1 MFVTQRDRANRVT
14 TTMFRLTG
22 ELHLLYVAAADTG
35 LLARW
40 RPIFSDPASSPEIG
54 GSGSMATRL
63 LMKSVKYWAASILAV
78 VWLAALGAT
87 GLQAQGK
94 SSGAKIRLATPSAS
108 LSYLPIHVALQK
120 GFFARRGLDIEVIQ
134 MAAGLVAPALLNR
147 AVDYTTIPSGPATA
161 GARGAPLKV
170 ICFTSVKLQ
179 HVLVARPEIP
189 AVSDLAGKRI
199 GAGSFGTLPAYEV
212 RVLIEKYHL
221 GANTIIIPLNSTND
235 RMIATQRGTIDA
247 TVVPVPSDLKAEE
260 MGLKRLLQMG
270 SILPIPQAGFATS
283 EEKIKTARQE
293 IVELLKATIE
303 GIDYTSTQRE
313 GTIDIIAKWMKLN
326 PVQAAKAYDS
336 VRDTFSKI
344 GVPSEEQAKAY
355 IAMLSSTASLKGDVA
370 AGSIFDFSLAAE
382 AAREL
387 AQKK

>member
-1 MFVTQRDRANRVT
+1 
-14 TTMFRLTG
+14 
-22 ELHLLYVAAADTG
+22 
-35 LLARW
+35 
-40 RPIFSDPASSPEIG
+40 
-54 GSGSMATRL
+54 MATRL
-63 LMKSVKYWAASILAV
+63 LIKSAKYRVVSILAV
-78 VWLAALGAT
+78 VWLGALGTMGA
-87 GLQAQGK
+87 QAQGK
-94 SSGAKIRLATPSAS
+94 SSGTKIRLGTPSAS
-108 LSYLPIHVALQK
+108 LSYLPIQVALQK
-120 GFFARRGLDIEVIQ
+120 GFFAKRGLDLEVIQ

-147 AVDYTTIPSGPATA
+147 AIDYTTIPSGPATA

-179 HVLVARPEIP
+179 HVLVSRPEFS
-189 AVSDLAGKRI
+189 AVSELGGKRI

-212 RVLIEKYHL
+212 RVLIEKYNL
-221 GANTIIIPLNSTND
+221 GANTIIVPLNSTND

-283 EEKIKTARQE
+283 EEKIKNARHE

-313 GTIDIIAKWMKLN
+313 GTIDIIAKWIKLN
-326 PVQAAKAYDS
+326 PGRAARAYDS
-336 VRDTFSKI
+336 VRDTFSMI
-344 GVPSEEQAKAY
+344 GIPTEEQSKAY
-355 IAMLSSTASLKGDVA
+355 ISMLSSTASLKGDVPPA
-370 AGSIFDFSLAAE
+370 SIFDFSLAAE
-382 AAREL
+382 AARQL